1 MLPDELPRNH
11 LPYPDASLLQQA
23 QQQTAN
29 QWDWVDVQGALS
41 GNAAQSYYHTDH
53 HWTSM
58 GAYLAYCAFAQ
69 TRGFTPLPEN
79 AFQKVA
85 YPNFYG
91 TTYAQSGYWLTPP
104 DTIELWEN
112 PELHV
117 QVEIF
122 DDGVEG
128 SQKSDSVF
136 FLENLE
142 GEDQYTVFLNGN
154 HSLVRITNPQA
165 EGGKLLILKDSFS
178 HCLAPFLANHYQ
190 EIDLI
195 DLRYYT
201 QSAVSDL
208 VQERGITEILA
219 CYGLDDLVNDANFTF
234 LR

>member
-1 MLPDELPRNH
+1 
-11 LPYPDASLLQQA
+11 
-23 QQQTAN
+23 
-29 QWDWVDVQGALS
+29 
-41 GNAAQSYYHTDH
+41 
-53 HWTSM
+53 M

-69 TRGFTPLPEN
+69 TRGFTPLPET